1 MLNPNYSLLPSKA
14 LVIVIIV
21 VVIIVTHVPFFVFRS
36 VLMHHRVLEGAN
48 CKADIITGNDS
59 TANGTAK
66 DLPLRGGKAYPK
78 G

>member
-1 MLNPNYSLLPSKA
+1 MMKYKSINEKHM
-14 LVIVIIV
+14 I
-21 VVIIVTHVPFFVFRS
+21 
-36 VLMHHRVLEGAN
+36 LEGAN